1 MVAMV
6 SDLRHPSCLYALKA
20 DFFLFFTY
28 FPFSFFSLVNISD
41 SFHFLYQ
48 YINLATGP
56 ISKCAQISTYTITVI
71 QSLMFNTPILT
82 IFHYLF

>member
-20 DFFLFFTY
+20 DFFIFFTY
-28 FPFSFFSLVNISD
+28 FLFSFFSLVNISD

-56 ISKCAQISTYTITVI
+56 ISTYTITVV

-82 IFHYLF
+82 VFHYLF